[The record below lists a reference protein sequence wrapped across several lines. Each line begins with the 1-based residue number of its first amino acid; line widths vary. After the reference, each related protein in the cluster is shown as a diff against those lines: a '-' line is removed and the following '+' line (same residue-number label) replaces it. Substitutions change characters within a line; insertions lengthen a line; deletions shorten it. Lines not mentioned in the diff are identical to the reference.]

1 MTLYAICDVLQVAR
15 TKLCKEFPGKNL
27 HPVGS
32 GGEKLW
38 INLYD
43 DTQLCIYDG
52 RNGLQYELVYGFKAQ
67 KAEQLL
73 QDVAKDILPGKT
85 YSKVKPNSLELIVI
99 PNLKHGP
106 MNETQFD
113 AAVETMIKAGRQ
125 ILESYFK
132 NYGKT
137 DLKSQSK

>member
-1 MTLYAICDVLQVAR
+1 MQYELGDVLAVVR
-15 TKLCKEFPGKNL
+15 NKLCGEFPDRKL

-32 GGEKLW
+32 GDGKLW

-43 DTQLCIYDG
+43 DTKLCIYDG
-52 RNGLQYELVYGFKAQ
+52 REGLQYELVYGFKAQ

-85 YSKVKPNSLELIVI
+85 YSKVKPNSLELIVT
-99 PNLKHGP
+99 PNLRHGP
-106 MNETQFD
+106 LNETQFD
-113 AAVETMIKAGRQ
+113 AAVETMIKAGKQ

-132 NYGKT
+132 NYKST